1 MKRLDQGIAGL
12 MILLGIRFA
21 LVAPR
26 EFAAATWPWATGFWL
41 VNCAVLFVSCGALQL
56 VRIRYGAVAPPL
68 RAVAALMSVA
78 IAALQG
84 VAGVVGGEAAPASV
98 VAALCVISAA
108 LSFRVPATSAA

>member
-1 MKRLDQGIAGL
+1 MKRVDQGIAGR
-12 MILLGIRFA
+12 MILLG
-21 LVAPR
+21 
-26 EFAAATWPWATGFWL
+26 
-41 VNCAVLFVSCGALQL
+41 NGALQL

-108 LSFRVPATSAA
+108 LSLRVPATSGA